1 VAAKFEKI
9 TAFIKKQK
17 ATVCLLLTAL
27 VIALIWLSY
36 LPAVQVSARIKDGD
50 HVKFFFDIGNGI
62 NEEDSVT
69 QLDQDGWK
77 LFKINPDFYKASAVR
92 IDIEDLSGQ
101 QVLPDIVF
109 YSGEFSKED
118 YVIGSLTAQDLADAS
133 QMNDVTN
140 VSVQEDGLHFDI
152 TGADPYF
159 VLSEKGAAKYRRI
172 VQNFW
177 YFKLAVSAIVLTA
190 GILLWSG
197 LLFEGIDEKKKR
209 RKRFVNALAVSVLI
223 QFFFGWYVLRN
234 AEDVIVYDSKDPQTC
249 QLAEDTEE
257 FVIHKL
263 PNGLKTLN
271 VQIAEIDAENEAAFA
286 AKILK
291 FTVLSES
298 GDVLIQTSI
307 DKTILAEADHLKLP
321 LKKRYNGALCRIRVT
336 DENDADIGVI
346 GLSVKI
352 SGITIDRAAW
362 LILYSVLC
370 NLVILCA
377 ILFGVC
383 GKMVQKLLLTGMYGI
398 TFAMNVF
405 EIWFYKTFVH
415 GFADESYHVG
425 YVAYLQKTGKIIPIF
440 SDMRALAING
450 SSAYFAQL
458 PRYNYL
464 GHPPLY
470 YHILRLA
477 GAFRFDGD
485 MITLDLN
492 RLRTFSNVL
501 AFIGIALA
509 LYIGYTRIRKDRPY
523 FHLFYVTTVMGI
535 PMMTY
540 GMAGINND
548 VLSLLGCALFFLGA
562 LRFTEERRNYGTF
575 LLMAVGMCFSLLSKL
590 TAGCVLVLL
599 TVMFVG
605 WYCLVRKGYREIFCK
620 QFLVTLPIYAVTL
633 FYFVMI
639 YLQTGKLQP
648 RIKDMA
654 AGGDYKPK
662 FYVEFMERQ
671 DWSVAKYL
679 TRFLEKF
686 SGQWTGIVSHASLHH
701 MGSEDSVGFLL
712 RMSLWVLPAFLFV
725 GILTRKEKK
734 DAKGILAISAKEGLL
749 RCAYLAIITTATV
762 QMFRGMKNFFYKTG
776 YMGSYQSRYYLCVA
790 MILSFSIVHVLGKWD
805 RQIGK
810 KLNWLIVAVAV
821 YFLFSDF
828 IYFLLEYTSLW
839 VMV

>member
-1 VAAKFEKI
+1 MAKYKKI
-9 TAFIKKQK
+9 TAFLKKHK
-17 ATVCLLLTAL
+17 AAVSLLLTA
-27 VIALIWLSY
+27 VIIALVWFSY
-36 LPAVQVSARIKDGD
+36 LPAVQVSARIKEGD
-50 HVKFFFDIGNGI
+50 HVKLYFDIGNGI

-69 QLDQDGWK
+69 QFDQDGWK
-77 LFKINPDFYKASAVR
+77 LFKSNPDFYKASVVR
-92 IDIEDLSGQ
+92 IDVEDLSGQ
-101 QVLPDIVF
+101 QVLSDIVF
-109 YSGEFSKED
+109 YSGSFAKDD
-118 YVIGSLTAQDLADAS
+118 YIIGTLSAQDLAEAS
-133 QMNDVTN
+133 QTNDVTN
-140 VSVQEDGLHFDI
+140 VSAGEDGLHFEI

-159 VLSEKGAAKYRRI
+159 VLSERGAAKDREI
-172 VQNFW
+172 VRNCW
-177 YFKLAVSAIVLTA
+177 YFKLAVSAILLTA
-190 GILLWSG
+190 GILVWSS
-197 LLFEGIDEKKKR
+197 LLFTDGDEKKRRWKR
-209 RKRFVNALAVSVLI
+209 LVDALAVSILI
-223 QFFFGWYVLRN
+223 QFFFGWYVIRS
-234 AEDVIVYDSKDPQTC
+234 AEDVIVYDSKDAQTC
-249 QLAEDTEE
+249 QLAEDAEE
-257 FVIHKL
+257 FVLHKL

-298 GDVLIQTSI
+298 GDVLAQTSI
-307 DKTILAEADHLKLP
+307 DKTELAEADYLKLP
-321 LKKRYNGALCRIRVT
+321 LKKRYNGDLCRIRVT
-336 DENDADIGVI
+336 DEKDAGVGVI

-352 SGITIDRAAW
+352 SGITIDRALW
-362 LILYSVLC
+362 LIVYSLLC

-377 ILFGVC
+377 VLYEVC
-383 GKMVQKLLLTGMYGI
+383 TASVQKALLLGMYGL

-425 YVAYLQKTGKIIPIF
+425 YVAYLQKTGKLIPVF

-470 YHILRLA
+470 YHMLRLA

-501 AFIGIALA
+501 AFIGIALV

-548 VLSLLGCALFFLGA
+548 VLSLLGCGLFFLGA
-562 LRFTEERRNYGTF
+562 LRFTEEKKNYGTF

-620 QFLVTLPIYAVTL
+620 PFLVTLPIYAVTL

-654 AGGDYKPK
+654 AGGEYKPK
-662 FYVEFMERQ
+662 FYVEFMDRQ
-671 DWSVAKYL
+671 DWSAGKYL
-679 TRFLEKF
+679 IRFLEKF

-712 RMSLWVLPAFLFV
+712 RMSLWILPALLFA
-725 GILTRKEKK
+725 GFLTRKETK
-734 DAKGILAISAKEGLL
+734 DGKGILAISSREGLL
-749 RCAYLAIITTATV
+749 RCAYLAIITTAVV

-805 RQIGK
+805 KQIGK
-810 KLNWLIVAVAV
+810 KLNWLIVAVAA